1 MVLALVESEDLTAY
15 ELLAE
20 LERLFG
26 PDYQPSPGAIYPALK
41 ALESEGIL
49 AAYLDGRA
57 KRYQLT
63 AVGKQALAARQR
75 QLAVIRERT
84 AVDVQADAVIKSAL
98 TRLDEAA
105 HAATSRVAATV
116 VSQLIDAT
124 THQIAQLTQEN
135 NRDSTT

>member
-15 ELLAE
+15 EVLAE

-41 ALESEGIL
+41 ALAAEGIL
-49 AAYLDGRA
+49 VAYVDGRA

-75 QLAVIRERT
+75 QLAVIRVRT
-84 AVDVQADAVIKSAL
+84 AVDVQADAVMKSAL
-98 TRLDEAA
+98 TRLDAAA
-105 HAATSRVAATV
+105 HEATGRVDATV
-116 VSQLIDAT
+116 VGELIDAAT
-124 THQIAQLTQEN
+124 RQITQLTKEN
-135 NRDSTT
+135 ERDSTT